1 MRRETTTQGDSEA
14 TGSGDSMT
22 RMTSPT
28 VDDVQRMLSGGSG
41 LWLAS
46 GEPQKLPAEIGA
58 VLETSGSTGTPQR
71 VALARTQLVA
81 AAQANREHFGWDAT
95 WHLALPSHYV
105 AGLMVLVRG
114 VMGSGV
120 RVGSSDLRDAA
131 PAPGRNCL
139 SIVPTQLIR
148 ALDQHLPLDT
158 FDAVLVGGAPL
169 RRAVRERAEA
179 AGVRVVETYGMSE
192 TCGGVVY
199 DGVPLPGVE
208 VAIER
213 GLIRLSGP
221 MVSGGSLLTKDR
233 GEWADGRLRVLGR
246 ADDIV
251 ITGGLKADLAAVRAA
266 VTALD
271 ADAWVLAVD
280 DDEWGQRIVLFAAH
294 GTLEQW
300 RGRLQQTL
308 PKHALPRQ
316 LCVVDE
322 LPRTPGGKPD
332 REKLLRWLA
341 Q

>member
-1 MRRETTTQGDSEA
+1 
-14 TGSGDSMT
+14 MT

-28 VDDVQRMLSGGSG
+28 VDDVQRMLSGGTG

-46 GEPQKLPAEIGA
+46 GEPAELPPDVGV

-71 VALARTQLVA
+71 VALTRAQLLA
-81 AAQANREHFGWDAT
+81 AAHANREFFGWDAT

-114 VMGSGV
+114 VLGSGV
-120 RVGSSDLRDAA
+120 RVCSSDLTDAA

-148 ALDQHLPLDT
+148 ALDQRLPLDG

-169 RRAVRERAEA
+169 RQDVRERADEA
-179 AGVRVVETYGMSE
+179 CVRVVETYGMSE

-208 VAIER
+208 VTIER

-233 GEWADGRLRVLGR
+233 GRWAHGRLSILGR

-271 ADAWVLAVD
+271 TDAWVLAVD
-280 DDEWGQRIVLFAAH
+280 DDEWGQRIVLFATG
-294 GTLEQW
+294 GTLDEW
-300 RGRLQQTL
+300 RARLHPAL

-316 LCVVDE
+316 LCVVDQ

>member
-1 MRRETTTQGDSEA
+1 
-14 TGSGDSMT
+14 MT

-28 VDDVQRMLSGGSG
+28 VDDVQRMLSGGPG

-46 GEPQKLPAEIGA
+46 GEPPELPSDIGV

-71 VALARTQLVA
+71 VALTREQLVA
-81 AAQANREHFGWDAT
+81 AAQANRDHFGWDAT

-114 VMGSGV
+114 VLGTGV
-120 RVGSSDLRDAA
+120 RVCSPDLTDAV
-131 PAPGRNCL
+131 PTPGRNCL

-148 ALDQHLPLDT
+148 ALDQRLPLDG

-169 RRAVRERAEA
+169 RREVRERAEES
-179 AGVRVVETYGMSE
+179 GVRVVETYGMSE

-208 VAIER
+208 VTIER

-233 GEWADGRLRVLGR
+233 GQWTDGRLRVLGR

-266 VTALD
+266 VASLD

-280 DDEWGQRIVLFAAH
+280 DEEWGQRIVLFATA
-294 GTLEQW
+294 GTLDEW
-300 RGRLQQTL
+300 RARLRPAL

-322 LPRTPGGKPD
+322 LPRTPGGKPN

>member
-1 MRRETTTQGDSEA
+1 
-14 TGSGDSMT
+14 MT

-28 VDDVQRMLSGGSG
+28 VDDVQRMLSGGPG

-46 GEPQKLPAEIGA
+46 GEPQELHPGIGV

-71 VALARTQLVA
+71 VMLTREQLVA
-81 AAQANREHFGWDAT
+81 AARANRDYFGWDAT

-114 VMGSGV
+114 VLSAGV
-120 RVGSSDLRDAA
+120 RVCSSDLTDAA

-148 ALDQHLPLDT
+148 ALDQRLPLDG
-158 FDAVLVGGAPL
+158 FNAVLVGGAPL
-169 RRAVRERAEA
+169 RQDVRARAED

-221 MVSGGSLLTKDR
+221 MVTGGSLLTKDR

-251 ITGGLKADLAAVRAA
+251 ITGGLKAASPQCGPPSPRSTPTPGCSPSTMTNGGSGSCCSPREAPSISGERACARRSRSTHCRASCASSMSCRELRAA
-266 VTALD
+266 SQIA
-271 ADAWVLAVD
+271 
-280 DDEWGQRIVLFAAH
+280 
-294 GTLEQW
+294 
-300 RGRLQQTL
+300 
-308 PKHALPRQ
+308 KSS
-316 LCVVDE
+316 
-322 LPRTPGGKPD
+322 
-332 REKLLRWLA
+332 
-341 Q
+341 

>member
-1 MRRETTTQGDSEA
+1 MRLEGA
-14 TGSGDSMT
+14 TKGIRRAAGSGDSMT

-46 GEPQKLPAEIGA
+46 GEPQELPSDIGA

-71 VALARTQLVA
+71 VALTREQLVA
-81 AAQANREHFGWDAT
+81 AAHANREYFGWDAT

-114 VMGSGV
+114 VLGSGV
-120 RVGSSDLRDAA
+120 RVCSSDLTDAA

-148 ALDQHLPLDT
+148 ALDQHLPLDA

-251 ITGGLKADLAAVRAA
+251 ITGGLKADLAALRAA

-280 DDEWGQRIVLFAAH
+280 DDEWGQRIVLFATG
-294 GTLEQW
+294 GTLDEW
-300 RGRLQQTL
+300 RTRLRPTL

-322 LPRTPGGKPD
+322 LPRTSGGKPD